1 MNILHFKRTLIKAE
15 SFVLC
20 LLAVLL
26 TGCSSVETG
35 PDGQP
40 VTYLVVSPYNDE
52 DIVSEGISD
61 INKARSICHDVAQ
74 YGYVVYD
81 SNGRFVYS
89 PAGSLNSSK
98 MVYEAKKIADYIYS
112 HDYNYGN
119 ASVNPAIAWKEDN
132 CERLV
137 SCDRFVG
144 WVLYNAGY
152 TEEHPAYGL
161 TWEMI
166 PYLRKHG
173 FKEITKESDVRAGD
187 IVYVGIEN
195 DKEPYHHVYLCAGYA
210 GDGLYYRY
218 DMGSDTRIDSMQPSK
233 EPISYYPERQ
243 FYVAFRIPD

>member
-1 MNILHFKRTLIKAE
+1 MCAICGFSA
-15 SFVLC
+15 
-20 LLAVLL
+20 
-26 TGCSSVETG
+26 GCDKTETG

-40 VTYLVVSPYNDE
+40 VTYAVVSPYNDE
-52 DIVSEGISD
+52 DVMNEGIDSLD
-61 INKARSICHDVAQ
+61 DAKALCDSVAQ
-74 YGYVVYD
+74 YGYVVYN
-81 SNGRFVYS
+81 SNGKFVYS

-98 MVYEAKKIADYIYS
+98 MVYEGKKIADYIYS

-119 ASVNPAIAWKEDN
+119 AAINPAIAWKEDN

-144 WVLYNAGY
+144 WVLYNVGY
-152 TEEHPAYGL
+152 TEGHPVYGL

-166 PYLRKHG
+166 PYLREHG
-173 FKEITKESDVRAGD
+173 FTEITKESDVRAGD

-195 DKEPYHHVYLCAGYA
+195 DKEPYHHVYLCAGAA

-243 FYVAFRIPD
+243 FYVAFRVPADAELKGTSDNG